1 MYIDILM
8 PDSRSAPVHGEANH
22 MREEL
27 VVTQPAWTDLRPR
40 CEDCHIITE
49 VRTTILD
56 PREGRQISVYQ
67 CSNCCRLVWRD

>member
-1 MYIDILM
+1 
-8 PDSRSAPVHGEANH
+8 
-22 MREEL
+22 MREDL

-40 CEDCHIITE
+40 CEDCHTITE

-67 CSNCCRLVWRD
+67 CSNCSRLVWRD